1 MESKGTVVSTE
12 QIRNNVISV
21 LEDNS
26 IRLTPKEI
34 ETVIDTYMRYYVL
47 RVDPAAIKMICEEVI
62 K

>member
-47 RVDPAAIKMICEEVI
+47 RVDPARCCR
-62 K
+62 